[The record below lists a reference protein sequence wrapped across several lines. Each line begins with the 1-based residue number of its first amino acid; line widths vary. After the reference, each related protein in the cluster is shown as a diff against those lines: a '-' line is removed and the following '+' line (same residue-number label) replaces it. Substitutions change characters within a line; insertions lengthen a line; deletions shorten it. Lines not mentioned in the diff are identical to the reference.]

1 MSQTVA
7 IAAARRLTLL
17 AIGLVS
23 VAAPALA
30 AGPGDAS
37 MKRWK
42 VQDSCIADA
51 TKKEP
56 DHTAAALHRRDD
68 LVNTCMKAHGLP
80 PIDGVA
86 PSNPPAPAPAEN
98 PPK

>member
-1 MSQTVA
+1 MLQTVPT
-7 IAAARRLTLL
+7 ARRLALL
-17 AIGLVS
+17 AVAIGLVS
-23 VAAPALA
+23 APALA
-30 AGPGDAS
+30 AGPGDAA
-37 MKRWK
+37 MRRWK
-42 VQDSCIADA
+42 VQDTCVADA

-68 LVNTCMKAHGLP
+68 LVNTCLKAHGMP

-86 PSNPPAPAPAEN
+86 PPSPDTPPAAPAAN